1 MSLFRSS
8 QSVAKMP
15 DHLIIQAKIRIMET
29 MKRPPNI
36 SKSFD
41 LSISYLK
48 HMLKIGASWGVPEET
63 LLSGSGLR
71 YAELERLDTRVST
84 HKTGE
89 LGRRLMKL
97 SGRDDLGIAFG
108 LLIRPTSHGFLG
120 YAVMSSATLAEA
132 MQLLHK
138 YFSRYIKDFVIEV
151 TTDQDTISLTF
162 TEGYDFGSMRK
173 VFFEALLITCCEHLS
188 SLIGEQLDGLCVH
201 SEWARPPYFD
211 QYQNRLPEWHFKQPH
226 NQIRFPRKLL
236 SRPLV
241 MADEHAARL
250 AITQLEKDIATQAMA
265 DAPDIVPRVRKALKP
280 GPAGYPCL
288 RDVAVKLCLSERTLK
303 RRLSESGTSFQKLL
317 DDVRRRQAL
326 ELIGSTQISIQQ
338 IAQIL
343 GYTDP
348 AAFTRAFK
356 RWTGERPSDFRP

>member
-1 MSLFRSS
+1 
-8 QSVAKMP
+8 MP
-15 DHLIIQAKIRIMET
+15 DHLIIQAKIRIIPA
-29 MKRPPNI
+29 MKQSPKI
-36 SKSFD
+36 SESFD
-41 LSISYLK
+41 LSVAYIK
-48 HMLKIGASWGVPEET
+48 HMLKIGTSWGIPEQT
-63 LLSGSGLR
+63 LLNRSGIS
-71 YAELERLDTRVST
+71 YAELERLDTRIST
-84 HKTGE
+84 HKTGQ

-151 TTDQDTISLTF
+151 ATDEDTVVLTV
-162 TEGYDFGSMRK
+162 TEGYDFGSMRQ
-173 VFFEALLITCCEHLS
+173 VFFEALLISCCEHLT

-201 SEWARPPYFD
+201 SDWARPHYFD
-211 QYQNRLPEWHFKQPH
+211 QYQNRLPDWHFKQAH

-236 SRPLV
+236 SMPLV
-241 MADEHAARL
+241 MADPHAARL
-250 AITQLEKDIATQAMA
+250 AIIELEKDIAAQVTAGGQN
-265 DAPDIVPRVRKALKP
+265 IVPRVRETLKP
-280 GPAGYPCL
+280 GPDGYPSL
-288 RDVAVKLCLSERTLK
+288 SDVAVKLCLSERTLK
-303 RRLSESGTSFQKLL
+303 RRLSEAGSSFQKLL
-317 DDVRRRQAL
+317 DDARRRRAL
-326 ELIGSTQISIQQ
+326 ELISTTSLSIQQ

-356 RWTGERPSDFRP
+356 RWTGERPSDLRVRA